1 MATAE
6 LTRITAPRPTRG
18 GAPSHAPPDT
28 LYSPGLGLARALGWF
43 SLGLGL
49 AEALAP
55 RAVADLTGVPH
66 PRLLQAYGLREIA
79 CGVGILNSPRPA
91 GWLWGR
97 VAGDALDLG
106 TLGAALSE
114 ADGNRGRVLAAAAA
128 VAGVTLLDLICAGQL
143 SAAAALE
150 G

>member
-1 MATAE
+1 
-6 LTRITAPRPTRG
+6 
-18 GAPSHAPPDT
+18 
-28 LYSPGLGLARALGWF
+28 LYAPGLGLARALGWF
-43 SLGLGL
+43 SIGLGM

-55 RAVADLTGVPH
+55 DAMADLTGVPH

-79 CGVGILNSPRPA
+79 CGIGILSSPRPA
-91 GWLWGR
+91 GWMWGR

-106 TLGAALSE
+106 TLGAAWSE
-114 ADGNRGRVLAAAAA
+114 ADGSRGRVCMSAAA